1 MSSARSWRGLALAG
15 ALALVVGCT
24 PEAVVIDEPD
34 GGADAGAVDAGPPPP
49 ADAGLLTCVPCLT
62 ANDCSAGAACVQ
74 YAGSDFCARRCTTA
88 ADCGPSETCAI
99 TVAQDGAQ
107 VSGCIPANG
116 DCGNGGCGTCP
127 AGSTCDPV
135 AGQCT
140 APEDAGAGMADAG
153 ACGVYDGPELASC
166 CHSCTAGAANCQAN
180 GCYGGWWCD
189 RDQCRC
195 HAPPTGCASTPD
207 AGAVDAGVP
216 DAGVIS
222 GTVGPDGG
230 VVTRLFFA
238 VVGDTRPAII
248 NDTAHYPTAIVTK
261 IYQDLAAMNPRPQF
275 VVATGDYMFA
285 STSSAEAAAQMQLY
299 AQARSAFPGPVFAA
313 MGNHECDGYTTGN
326 CATKTTANLQAYLAT
341 AVTPLGKADPWYTV
355 RFSGANGQW
364 TAKLVVVACNAWSA
378 AQKSWL
384 TAELAKPTTYTF
396 IARHEPTGSTGPC
409 NADMDAMLQS
419 ATYNLLL
426 VGHTHTYRRSGKEL
440 IEGVGGAPISGS
452 ANYGFA
458 TVEQTASGFKV
469 TQYDSQSAQPVDTFT
484 VP

>member
-1 MSSARSWRGLALAG
+1 MSKARLAWRLALAG
-15 ALALVVGCT
+15 VVALTAGCT

-34 GGADAGAVDAGPPPP
+34 AGAFDAGPPR
-49 ADAGLLTCVPCLT
+49 DAGLLTCVPCLT
-62 ANDCSAGAACVQ
+62 ASDCAAGAACVQ
-74 YAGSDFCARRCTTA
+74 YAGSDFCARGCAST
-88 ADCGPSETCAI
+88 ADCGPSESCAI
-99 TVAQDGAQ
+99 TVAQDGTQ
-107 VSGCIPANG
+107 VSGCIPADG

-127 AGSTCDPV
+127 AGATCDAL

-140 APEDAGAGMADAG
+140 APEDAGAGLADAG
-153 ACGVYDGPELASC
+153 ACGVYDGPGLASC

-189 RDQCRC
+189 RSQCRC
-195 HAPPTGCASTPD
+195 HAPPATC
-207 AGAVDAGVP
+207 GAPVDAGTGP
-216 DAGVIS
+216 MDAGTGDGGVIT
-222 GTVGPDGG
+222 GTVGVDGG
-230 VVTRLFFA
+230 VVSRLFFA

-261 IYQDLAAMNPRPQF
+261 IYQDLEAMRPRPQF
-275 VVATGDYMFA
+275 VVATGDYLFA

-299 AQARSAFPGPVFAA
+299 AQARSGFSGPVFAA

-341 AVTPLGKADPWYTV
+341 AVAPLGQANPWYTV

-384 TAELAKPTTYTF
+384 TAELAKPTTYTV

-409 NADMDAMLQS
+409 NAEMDAMLQS
-419 ATYNLLL
+419 ATYDLLL
-426 VGHTHTYRRSGKEL
+426 VGHTHAWRHSGKQL

-452 ANYGFA
+452 ANYGYA
-458 TVEQTASGFKV
+458 TVEQTASGFTV
-469 TQYDSQSAQPVDTFT
+469 TQYDYQTAQPVASFT